1 MKNPFNHDA
10 PPPETPLVNVQVDG
24 VWMQFPKGLNAVE
37 VARRA
42 GKFVPH
48 YCYHPKLSVAG
59 NCRMCLIET
68 GGPKMDA
75 SRAPVLAADGHP
87 EINWIPRPAIG
98 CATQVSEGTAI
109 RTQSPLID
117 ECRRGVMEFLL
128 INHPLDCPIC
138 DQAGECKLQEYS
150 VQYGNAGSRFVEEK
164 VKKPKRVDI
173 GERIVLDD
181 ERCIMC
187 SRCIRFSNEM
197 VHDDVLGFTQRGSH
211 TTLAVHP
218 GKRFDNNYSLNT
230 VDICPVGAL
239 TSKDFRF
246 QMRVWFLKETRSVCP
261 HCATGCNVVIGSREQ
276 TMYRMTPRE
285 NDAVNSLW
293 MCDQGRLGFHYIH
306 GPDRII
312 HPTAL
317 QDGEQKLTA
326 WESLLPQLSQR
337 LKEFEPAQIAI
348 VASGRLTNEEAYLLR
363 EVRQTLGGDAV
374 LTDLVPRIGEADGI
388 LRSADLNPNT
398 NGVELFGLSQQG
410 KALDKIR
417 AGIDSGKIQALL
429 VLHEDVIKAGIPA
442 DTLHKLKL
450 LAVQGLLKSGT
461 TALAHFILPGASF
474 AEKRGSL
481 INAAGRLQR
490 LNQAISVPGM
500 AMDDWQIL
508 LQLKAALGGGN
519 GIYTI
524 EEVFRAMS
532 AATPALNGLSLSRI
546 GDLGVQLALPGAP
559 APAQPATASVS

>member
-1 MKNPFNHDA
+1 M
-10 PPPETPLVNVQVDG
+10 VNVQVDG

-42 GKFVPH
+42 GKFIPH

-75 SRAPVLAADGHP
+75 SRAPVLAADGRP

-109 RTQSPLID
+109 RTESPLID

-150 VQYGNAGSRFVEEK
+150 VQYGNADSRFVEEK

-181 ERCIMC
+181 ERCVMC
-187 SRCIRFSNEM
+187 SRCIRFSNEL

-246 QMRVWFLKETRSVCP
+246 QMRVWFLKETKSICTG
-261 HCATGCNVVIGSREQ
+261 CATGCNTIVASREQ
-276 TMYRMTPRE
+276 MVYRLTPRE
-285 NDAVNSLW
+285 NEAVNSQW
-293 MCDQGRLGFHYIH
+293 MCDQGRLGFHFIH
-306 GPDRII
+306 GEDRLIQ
-312 HPTAL
+312 PLAGR
-317 QDGEQKLTA
+317 GEHRKLTA
-326 WESLLPQLSQR
+326 WETLIPQLATSLR
-337 LKEFEPAQIAI
+337 SFAPDQIAI
-348 VASGRLTNEEAYLLR
+348 IASGRLTNEEAYLLK
-363 EVRQTLGGDAV
+363 EVRRALGGDAV
-374 LTDLVPRIGEADGI
+374 LTDIVPRFGEADGI
-388 LRSADLNPNT
+388 LRSADLNPNSH
-398 NGVELFGLSQQG
+398 GVALFGLSQQG
-410 KALDKIR
+410 RGLDEIRRRIEAGQIKALY
-417 AGIDSGKIQALL
+417 
-429 VLHEDVIKAGIPA
+429 VLHEDPTAESGWPVSVLAHLELLVA
-442 DTLHKLKL
+442 HKLL
-450 LAVQGLLKSGT
+450 RNTISE
-461 TALAHFILPGASF
+461 TADFVLPGASF

-481 INAAGRLQR
+481 INDVGRLQR

-519 GIYTI
+519 GLYTI
-524 EEVFRAMS
+524 EEVFRAM
-532 AATPALNGLSLSRI
+532 AADTPALSGLTLSRI
-546 GDLGVQLALPGAP
+546 GDLGVQLDLPHS
-559 APAQPATASVS
+559 TV